1 MQRGVEVKG
10 HDMEIYPKIHNAMW
24 PGVVGKGVPGAEP
37 VVPFETLLDL
47 TAAAEVD
54 GIKFDGID
62 LFLCEAHTSID
73 STPGDIERLVEK
85 IAAKGLEVG
94 SFVAPIWGGDGGGSA
109 MGSRGERDRFLEQV
123 RKACVI
129 GVQMRELGIRPNG
142 GIRIDSSTS
151 VAEWDAHP
159 EEGTQLIIQT
169 FREAGKI
176 AADHGEH
183 LVAEGEICW
192 GGMHS
197 WREMVKVLEGVGMPD
212 TVGFQADMAHTML
225 YTLGYN
231 REQDRIL
238 PSGYDFFDRSLLD
251 SAYKQVADALRP
263 WTFDLHVAQNDG
275 TVFGSGSHDVTGRH
289 CQVDDPAGKLDVV
302 KHAGFWLRESSGE
315 MNPRIRHICW
325 DGCMFPNS
333 VLEDPETWQK
343 VLAQMIAV
351 RAAHNW
357 TE

>member
-1 MQRGVEVKG
+1 
-10 HDMEIYPKIHNAMW
+10 
-24 PGVVGKGVPGAEP
+24 
-37 VVPFETLLDL
+37 
-47 TAAAEVD
+47 
-54 GIKFDGID
+54 
-62 LFLCEAHTSID
+62 
-73 STPGDIERLVEK
+73 
-85 IAAKGLEVG
+85 
-94 SFVAPIWGGDGGGSA
+94 
-109 MGSRGERDRFLEQV
+109 
-123 RKACVI
+123 
-129 GVQMRELGIRPNG
+129 
-142 GIRIDSSTS
+142 
-151 VAEWDAHP
+151 
-159 EEGTQLIIQT
+159 
-169 FREAGKI
+169 
-176 AADHGEH
+176 
-183 LVAEGEICW
+183 
-192 GGMHS
+192 
-197 WREMVKVLEGVGMPD
+197 VLEGVGMPD